1 MKPAKLILAAM
12 FCLAATCAFA
22 GFWDFSRNSDR
33 DRPPPPPPP
42 RHDWPP
48 RAGEDWRDDRRPP
61 PRHDN
66 SGYHNSRPGRF
77 DERPAPGPDYGPDNV
92 KAPKGYVLAGV
103 RTANGGVECGNPATK
118 PIKTVR
124 VVCTS
129 GTVVVNTLVV
139 REGAGTTQIPVMAK
153 LTRGQ
158 FREIPLG
165 SPRRATGLRFGT
177 SGGGTLSVFVH

>member
-177 SGGGTLSVFVH
+177 SGGGTFSVFVH